1 MVIGL
6 CSRITEIINESNVKI
21 TLEARWADSKPVTVN
36 VQNLHKSVTIG
47 PREHKDVFFG
57 DFHNEANRYRDMVR
71 WFRVGDVTKTIQPGE
86 IRDRAK
92 IRVNYDGTAITYNR
106 VEGNM
111 IGRIGY
117 FPLISN
123 PFSSSLIFLANIF
136 NCCVRLLVF
145 LLKKKFI
152 IYFIY
157 LSGLAEY
164 FSR

>member
-21 TLEARWADSKPVTVN
+21 TLEARWADSKPVAVN

-47 PREHKDVFFG
+47 PREHKDVFFV

-117 FPLISN
+117 FPLISI
-123 PFSSSLIFLANIF
+123 PFSSSLIFLANTF

-152 IYFIY
+152 IHFIY